1 MIQLIGVVDS
11 YMMAGIV
18 NIREI
23 IAPAILVAVVAVAT
37 AVTAC
42 QADVLFTV
50 DEEQNATVVISVG
63 VSDSLA
69 EFAGISLDDVLG
81 GDLGA
86 LGIDGDEGDSEA
98 EESEEDGDGIFG
110 FLEDVGGN
118 EVTRYQE
125 DGYSGYRITQ
135 TLPAAEIESNLSEVE
150 GITALADLVPEFQFG
165 RTDSDDGWIL
175 SGELELGSTI
185 DDLAGDDLE
194 EGFGGMFGL
203 AMDQFEATLRVRLPG
218 EVVESTAH
226 RTEDGAEVWDLFD
239 PAGASIYLVSR
250 EPSDIQVVPFVIAGF
265 AAVLVL
271 GIIIWQ
277 IRARRRTVGTLPSGT
292 GSATDT
298 EPSAE

>member
-1 MIQLIGVVDS
+1 
-11 YMMAGIV
+11 MMAGIV
-18 NIREI
+18 NIRGS
-23 IAPAILVAVVAVAT
+23 IAPAIVVALVAVAT

-50 DEEQNATVVISVG
+50 DEEQNATVVISIG
-63 VSDSLA
+63 VSVSLA

-81 GDLGA
+81 GGLDA
-86 LGIDGDEGDSEA
+86 LGVDGDSEA

-135 TLPAAEIESNLSEVE
+135 TLPAAEIESNLGEVE
-150 GITALADLVPEFQFG
+150 GITALADLVPDFQFG

-175 SGELELGSTI
+175 SGELELGSAI
-185 DDLAGDDLE
+185 DDLSGDDSG
-194 EGFGGMFGL
+194 EGFGSLFGL
-203 AMDQFEATLRVRLPG
+203 AVDQFEATLRVRLPG

-226 RTEDGAEVWDLFD
+226 RTEDGAEVWDIFD
-239 PAGASIYLVSR
+239 PEGTSIYLVSR

-277 IRARRRTVGTLPSGT
+277 IRARRRAVRTLPSGT
-292 GSATDT
+292 ETGADT
-298 EPSAE
+298 EP

>member
-1 MIQLIGVVDS
+1 
-11 YMMAGIV
+11 MAGIV
-18 NIREI
+18 NIRRN
-23 IAPAILVAVVAVAT
+23 VASVMAAGVVAVAV

-50 DEEQNATVVISVG
+50 DEERNATVVISIG

-81 GDLGA
+81 GGLGA
-86 LGIDGDEGDSEA
+86 LGIDGEDGDSEA

-175 SGELELGSTI
+175 SGELELGSAI
-185 DDLAGDDLE
+185 DDLSGDDSG
-194 EGFGGMFGL
+194 EGYGGLFGL
-203 AMDQFEATLRVRLPG
+203 AVDQFEATLRVRLPG
-218 EVVESTAH
+218 EVVESSAH

-239 PAGASIYLVSR
+239 PAGATIYLVSR
-250 EPSDIQVVPFVIAGF
+250 EPSDFQVVPFVIAGF

-277 IRARRRTVGTLPSGT
+277 ITARRRAVRTLPSGT
-292 GSATDT
+292 ETGADT